1 MEKWCVLIN
10 VQSNLKILKEK
21 SDNLKALKIQRF
33 AIATVKLIII
43 KIKFSMK
50 ESLKEDYNFKILQN
64 TLDN

>member
-33 AIATVKLIII
+33 AIATAKLIII

-50 ESLKEDYNFKILQN
+50 ESLKEDYNFKTLQN

>member
-33 AIATVKLIII
+33 AIAIAKLIII

-50 ESLKEDYNFKILQN
+50 ESLKEDYNFKTLQN

>member
-21 SDNLKALKIQRF
+21 SDNLKVLKIQRF
-33 AIATVKLIII
+33 AIATAKLIII

-50 ESLKEDYNFKILQN
+50 ESLKEDYNFKTLQN

>member
-33 AIATVKLIII
+33 AIATAKLIII
-43 KIKFSMK
+43 KIKFFMK
-50 ESLKEDYNFKILQN
+50 ESLKEDYNFKTLQN

>member
-21 SDNLKALKIQRF
+21 SDNVKALKIQRF
-33 AIATVKLIII
+33 AIATAKLIII

-50 ESLKEDYNFKILQN
+50 ESLKEDYNFKTLQN